1 MGELTEKGT
10 RPTTKKLGAR
20 RMEFVAQIRASVL
33 KHGGKSKIR
42 LLFRDLVSKR
52 KASELGEG
60 ERWFMWDRTYF
71 DDDGEKFFKRFVDA
85 HVAGV

>member
-1 MGELTEKGT
+1 
-10 RPTTKKLGAR
+10 
-20 RMEFVAQIRASVL
+20 MEFVAQIRASVL

-60 ERWFMWDRTYF
+60 ERWFMWDRT
-71 DDDGEKFFKRFVDA
+71 
-85 HVAGV
+85 